1 LKLSIIFYLLLHLMK
16 TPKIIATIGPSC
28 VDRLQELQD
37 AGVDVFRINFSHGEK
52 PWHKEQVEK
61 IRALKKPSK
70 IMLDTKGPEIRTGVF
85 EGEISVK
92 EGGQVILVNKEA
104 AQKPENNMIFC
115 TYLDLPTS
123 VKPDDI
129 IMFDNGQF
137 SGKVLSVHQSSV
149 VVEILSDGTLSSR
162 RHINLPGVRINLPTI
177 SKKDAEDISFGKELG
192 VDMIALSFTRTAK
205 DVRQAREIA
214 GDQIAIAA
222 KIENQEGVNNCKSI
236 AREADGIMIARG
248 DLGVELP
255 IHHIPVVQRKMLHD
269 IQTIPETFSIVA
281 TGLLRSMKH
290 ETRPRRAEVSDIAT
304 AVWEGADYLM
314 VSDETASSEHPVK
327 AIEIL
332 KDTIDFSIKH
342 GPKKPIC

>member
-1 LKLSIIFYLLLHLMK
+1 
-16 TPKIIATIGPSC
+16 
-28 VDRLQELQD
+28 
-37 AGVDVFRINFSHGEK
+37 
-52 PWHKEQVEK
+52 
-61 IRALKKPSK
+61 
-70 IMLDTKGPEIRTGVF
+70 
-85 EGEISVK
+85 
-92 EGGQVILVNKEA
+92 
-104 AQKPENNMIFC
+104 
-115 TYLDLPTS
+115 
-123 VKPDDI
+123 
-129 IMFDNGQF
+129 
-137 SGKVLSVHQSSV
+137 
-149 VVEILSDGTLSSR
+149 
-162 RHINLPGVRINLPTI
+162 
-177 SKKDAEDISFGKELG
+177 
-192 VDMIALSFTRTAK
+192 MIALSVYANGKRCSPS
-205 DVRQAREIA
+205 ARNCRRSNSYCR
-214 GDQIAIAA
+214 

-342 GPKKPIC
+342 GPKKTHLLIFRENKRGTLIVCSTELSRPKVEWSCLRLPLLFPHLDAKKMAGFLEREPLR